1 MFKEFSNNDKDDDY
15 LSEFKQKIANQQQED
30 FLERQSELQRSRNGF
45 IGTLAGIFLAGIVS
59 WFLLMPKFSGNQ
71 PEEIPV
77 IRRPIAPVKI
87 QPNEPGGMEI
97 LNQDKSVYDLVEK
110 KEIMPEKIESI
121 LPEPETPKMP
131 TIVPEEETAETKD
144 AATKAA
150 QADTQEDNELPIK
163 PLKEKLVPTA
173 STSGQAIDIP
183 EKITDIELEVK
194 TADVKQEPVKAEVK
208 KEAKPAT
215 SEQPKEQAQTASKPA
230 EVKKESVKE
239 AVKEVVKEPVKEAI
253 KEAPKES
260 VQQVVNEV
268 LKESAPQS
276 TSAIAKGVWQVQLIA
291 SSNQKAVETAWK
303 DLSSSHSVLKG
314 LPHEIE
320 TSETGGLYR
329 LKAGAFATR
338 SDADKVCNAIKKAG
352 GSCLV
357 KQK

>member
-173 STSGQAIDIP
+173 STSGQAIEIP

-194 TADVKQEPVKAEVK
+194 TVDVKQEPVKAEVK

-215 SEQPKEQAQTASKPA
+215 SEQPKKQAQAASKPA

-239 AVKEVVKEPVKEAI
+239 VVKET
-253 KEAPKES
+253 PKES

-338 SDADKVCNAIKKAG
+338 DGADKVCNAIKQAG

>member
-194 TADVKQEPVKAEVK
+194 TVEVKQEPAKAEVK
-208 KEAKPAT
+208 KEAKSAT
-215 SEQPKEQAQTASKPA
+215 SEQPKEQAPAASKPA

-239 AVKEVVKEPVKEAI
+239 AVKEPVKEV
-253 KEAPKES
+253 KKES
-260 VQQVVNEV
+260 VQDVVNEV
-268 LKESAPQS
+268 LKESAPQK

-338 SDADKVCNAIKKAG
+338 DGADKVCNAIKQAG

>member
-131 TIVPEEETAETKD
+131 TIVPEKETAKAEDKD
-144 AATKAA
+144 AVTKAA

-183 EKITDIELEVK
+183 EKIADIELEVK
-194 TADVKQEPVKAEVK
+194 TVEVNQEPVKAEVK

-215 SEQPKEQAQTASKPA
+215 SEQPKKQAQAASKPA

-239 AVKEVVKEPVKEAI
+239 VV

-268 LKESAPQS
+268 LKESTPQS

-338 SDADKVCNAIKKAG
+338 DGADKVCNAIKQAG